1 MQTRIPL
8 TCVLVAL
15 STVLA
20 GCPEKKPDEAEPSP
34 PPDARSESGVVSE
47 AQQAIEHFGEGLYR
61 VCDLG
66 TRMVHAPYKGDHL
79 IIGDE
84 VRLSK
89 TNSGLKLKLGGKEI
103 DVVASDSGRA
113 LKGESTF
120 EHEPSAAGTPSSKT
134 LEKHQVGVTK
144 SIGYTKPQAP
154 APACE
159 PEKPNSTIID
169 IEFCPEKTGGGWD
182 CNPDNFHQGDV
193 HAQG

>member
-15 STVLA
+15 STLLA
-20 GCPEKKPDEAEPSP
+20 GCARKKPDEGGVGP
-34 PPDARSESGVVSE
+34 PPDATDVVSE
-47 AQQAIEHFGEGLYR
+47 AQQAMEHFGEGPYL

-66 TRMVHAPYKGDHL
+66 TRMVHAPFKGDHL
-79 IIGDE
+79 NIGDE
-84 VRLSK
+84 VRLSN
-89 TNSGLKLKLGGKEI
+89 TASGLKLKLGDKEI
-103 DVVASDSGRA
+103 DVVPSNSGRA

-120 EHEPSAAGTPSSKT
+120 EHEPSAGGTPLSKT

-154 APACE
+154 APACD

-169 IEFCPEKTGGGWD
+169 VEFCPEKTGGGWD